1 MEPGFDLLEEKVRKA
16 AELVKRLRK
25 ENKGLEDDL
34 AKANGRLQES
44 EKRLSALE
52 KERAS
57 AKSGPDVDELLSE
70 LKSLRQ
76 QRDEVRKRI
85 ERIVEVLESLDEGG
99 ETS

>member
-16 AELVKRLRK
+16 AELVRRLRK

-34 AKANGRLQES
+34 VKAKGRLQES
-44 EKRLSALE
+44 EKKLSALE

-57 AKSGPDVDELLSE
+57 ARSGPELDELQSE
-70 LKSLRQ
+70 VKSLRQ
-76 QRDEVRKRI
+76 QKDEVRKRI
-85 ERIVEVLESLDEGG
+85 ERIVELLESLDEGG

>member
-1 MEPGFDLLEEKVRKA
+1 MEQGFDLLEEKVRKA

-34 AKANGRLQES
+34 AKANGHLQES
-44 EKRLSALE
+44 EKKLSTLE

-57 AKSGPDVDELLSE
+57 AKSGPDRDELQSE
-70 LKSLRQ
+70 VKSLRQ

-85 ERIVEVLESLDEGG
+85 ERIVEVLESLDEDG